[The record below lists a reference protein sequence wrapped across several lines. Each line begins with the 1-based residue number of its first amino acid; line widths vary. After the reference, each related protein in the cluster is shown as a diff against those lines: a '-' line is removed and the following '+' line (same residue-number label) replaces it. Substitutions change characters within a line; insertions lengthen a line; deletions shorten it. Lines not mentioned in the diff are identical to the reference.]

1 MTTPPEA
8 AFRVAVLDALAKRVG
23 KALADA
29 RADCTPLFAAAR
41 AAGVKQIEVALPS
54 GEVVGTVSIAGSE
67 DTIKV
72 HEQAL
77 LDWVTDNVPT
87 EVETVV
93 SPAALSRPDV
103 VAYVR
108 RFYPDLAVKQV
119 RQVYR
124 AKVLG
129 RLNADGELLVE
140 ETGEVVKLAD
150 VTKGEP
156 SGAFRLTFERA
167 KNGKPAGRDLIAEAW
182 ASGELSIADMLRP
195 ALEGGDE
202 Q

>member
-1 MTTPPEA
+1 MPTPSEA
-8 AFRVAVLDALAKRVG
+8 AFEVAVLDALSKRVN

-29 RADCTPLFAAAR
+29 RADSGPLFAAAR

-54 GEVVGTVSIAGSE
+54 GEVVGTVSINGAE
-67 DTIKV
+67 DAVKV
-72 HEQAL
+72 HDQAL
-77 LDWVTDNVPT
+77 LNWAIGHAPT

-93 SPAALSRPDV
+93 SPHALSRPDV

-108 RFYPDLAVKQV
+108 RFYPDLTVKQV
-119 RQVYR
+119 REPYR
-124 AKVLG
+124 SKLLAQ
-129 RLNADGELLVE
+129 LNNDGELLAE
-140 ETGEVVKLAD
+140 DTGEVVKVAE

-167 KNGKPAGRDLIAEAW
+167 KNGKPAGRDRIAEAW
-182 ASGELSIADMLRP
+182 ASGELSLADVLRP
-195 ALEGGDE
+195 AIEAGDP